1 MKYSPSINIEHNS
14 VDELNYIVT
23 PNSINVLG
31 EIVNSFNAGIHSF
44 NIIGSYGTGKSSF
57 ILALEKNLIEDTN
70 LIIRNQGQFNGYKSF
85 EFLNIVGDY
94 APLMKILNDK
104 IDGGDVVESKNFFQ
118 TFEKY
123 YNSII
128 DNGKFLFIMLDEFG
142 KILEY
147 ASKNNP
153 EKELFFLQ
161 KFAEYINN
169 PNRNIILLTTLH
181 QNFSSYAKNLTQE
194 QRNEWTKVKG
204 RFKEVVFNEPVEQ
217 LLYLAALRLEKESNQ
232 NINTSFKNIYDL
244 AIESKFVSSSI
255 PYDVAE
261 KLYPL
266 DLCAANALTLAIQ
279 RYGQNERTLFT
290 FLEAQGDN
298 SLTAFRSKKNR
309 IYNLAD
315 VFDYIIYNFYSYLNE
330 ANSDSM
336 NWTAMRVALERV
348 EGTIDI
354 DLVTDAS
361 KLVKTIGLLN
371 LFGTAGIKIDK
382 KRLVSYADFA
392 LDINNAED
400 IINLLSQF
408 KIIRYAEYKSQ
419 YILFEGTDLN
429 LEYEILKSSSIVPRS
444 TDYIEKLRQNFNF
457 RVTPAIAC
465 YYKKGTPR
473 YFEYIISDIPI
484 SIEPEGETDGYINLL
499 FTQDNLDNVIEA
511 SKNNHNAILYVY
523 FLNTDDIINHIWQLD
538 KYEYIL
544 NNVIIDKTDKVAIRE
559 IGNLIDYE
567 KNLLNKAVQNNLFNS
582 FNNTI
587 WIYKGEK
594 MSINSKVDFNKV
606 LSFICDDIY
615 TDTPRLINEL
625 MNKQKPSSAISL
637 ARINYLN
644 ALLENSE
651 QKLIGFEEDKYPPE
665 RTIYMSLLYNT
676 KIHRKVAGGF
686 YELGRPSDETF
697 IPLWNKSEAF
707 LLSSIDSSK
716 KIGEFIKILRN
727 KPFKLKQGFIDFWIP
742 TFLII
747 KKDDYS
753 LYDSSGTYIP
763 YINREVLDLLQKSP
777 SEFTVKAYNV
787 EGLKLDLYNKY
798 REAIS
803 LGKEEFVSNSS
814 FVETIRP
821 FITFYKSLNN
831 YAKNTKK
838 FNNDKTRKFRDVIAK
853 AKDPEKTFFE
863 DLPEAMGF
871 KNKSLVENQEFIHRY
886 VELIQGVIRDLRS
899 CYSGLIERIETA
911 VIKDL
916 HLKSK
921 DFSLY
926 KKELE
931 QRYNNIKEH
940 LLTNKQK
947 AFFSRIISPMQDR
960 ISWYQSL
967 SYIILDK
974 QLENLLD
981 EEEEYLIDN
990 LLFLFNE
997 LTKYVEI
1004 SENFTQSSDHY
1015 YRFELISDSGKISPQ
1030 IITISTLEEE
1040 KRKDLEKEISNIL
1053 TGDKNLDVSVLLDIL
1068 KKKIGNE

>member
-1 MKYSPSINIEHNS
+1 MKYSPSINIEHNR

-31 EIVNSFNAGIHSF
+31 EIINSFNTGVHSF

-70 LIIRNQGQFNGYKSF
+70 LIIKNNGQFNGYKSF

-94 APLMKILNDK
+94 APLMKILNDR
-104 IDGGDVVESKNFFQ
+104 IDGGDIVESKNFFQ
-118 TFEKY
+118 IFDKY
-123 YNSII
+123 YNSIL
-128 DNGKFLFIMLDEFG
+128 DKRKFLFIMLDEFG

-153 EKELFFLQ
+153 ERELFFLQ
-161 KFAEYINN
+161 KFAEYVNN

-181 QNFSSYAKNLTQE
+181 QNFSSYAKQLTQE
-194 QRNEWTKVKG
+194 QKNEWTKVKG

-217 LLYLAALRLEKESNQ
+217 LLYLAALRLEKESNE
-232 NINTSFKNIYDL
+232 NKSTSFKKIYNL
-244 AIESKFVSSSI
+244 AIESRFVSSSI

-261 KLYPL
+261 KLYPM
-266 DLCAANALTLAIQ
+266 DLCAANAMTLAIQ

-290 FLEAQGDN
+290 FLEAKGDN
-298 SLTAFRSKKNR
+298 SLSTFRNKKDR
-309 IYNLAD
+309 IFNLAD
-315 VFDYIIYNFYSYLNE
+315 VYDYIIYNFYSYLSE

-336 NWTAMRVALERV
+336 NWTAMRVSLERV
-348 EGTIDI
+348 EGTIDTN
-354 DLVTDAS
+354 LVGNAS
-361 KLVKTIGLLN
+361 KLVKTIGLFN

-382 KRLVSYADFA
+382 NRLVSYANLA
-392 LDINNAED
+392 LDIQNAED

-429 LEYEILKSSSIVPRS
+429 LEYEILKSSSIVPKSR
-444 TDYIEKLRQNFNF
+444 DYIEKLRNNFNF

-465 YYKKGTPR
+465 YYRKGTPR
-473 YFEYIISDIPI
+473 YFEYIINDSPI
-484 SIEPEGETDGYINLL
+484 DIEPEGETDGYINLL
-499 FTQDNLDNVIEA
+499 FSQSNLDSVIHT
-511 SKNNHNAILYVY
+511 SKNNENAILYVY
-523 FLNTDDIINHIWQLD
+523 FLNTEDIINHIWQLD
-538 KYEYIL
+538 KYDYIL
-544 NNVIIDKTDKVAIRE
+544 KNIIIDETDKVAIRE

-567 KNLLNKAVQNNLFNS
+567 RSLLNKAVQKNLFNS
-582 FNNTI
+582 SNTI
-587 WIYKGEK
+587 WIYKGER
-594 MSINSKVDFNKV
+594 ILIDSKVDFNKT
-606 LSFICDDIY
+606 LSFICNDIY
-615 TDTPRLINEL
+615 TNTPRLINEL

-651 QKLIGFEEDKYPPE
+651 KKLIGFEGDKYPPE
-665 RTIYMSLLYNT
+665 KTIYMSLLYNT
-676 KIHRKVAGGF
+676 GIHRKVTGGF
-686 YELGRPSDETF
+686 YELGRPIDESF
-697 IPLWNKSEAF
+697 IPLWEKSEAF
-707 LLSSIDSSK
+707 LFSSVESPK
-716 KIGEFIKILRN
+716 KIGEFIKILRS

-753 LYDSSGTYIP
+753 LYDSNGTYIP
-763 YINREVLDLLQKSP
+763 YINREVLDILQKSP
-777 SEFTVKAYNV
+777 SEFTLKAYNV

-871 KNKSLVENQEFIHRY
+871 RNKSLVENQEFIHRY

-911 VIKDL
+911 VINDL

-931 QRYNNIKEH
+931 QRYSNIKEH

-947 AFFSRIISPMQDR
+947 AFFSRIISPMQDKV
-960 ISWYQSL
+960 SWYQSL

-1030 IITISTLEEE
+1030 IITISTSDEK
-1040 KRKDLEKEISNIL
+1040 KRKVLEKEISNLL
-1053 TGDKNLDVSVLLDIL
+1053 TGDKNIDVSVLLDIL